1 MIRNLNAWTAVPVYK
16 FSTLPSELD
25 ITPVTRADIGRL
37 MIRWV
42 NSHEPA
48 VQRELLKL
56 WASQGK
62 NITVSQIELMV
73 RRGTIPDEVISGIA
87 DSYRK
92 VMDEMLLPQLTQT
105 ADYIGANYIEG
116 MGLVYES
123 EKILGPEL
131 AQALYGRTEKLAVEM
146 SEKQALALGDWLK
159 QYTTVDPVPSGAL
172 AQRVRSMIG
181 LTKRENDY
189 VEAYRKRLLD
199 ADKVSPAQ
207 VDKLTGHYSRKL
219 RVARAQRIARTEMS
233 FAANASRENALD
245 QAISQG
251 LVDAGSLW
259 QKWSTNGVEV
269 CPICAPL
276 EDGQWYPRGDS
287 QVPWGTQQP
296 PLHPHCGCV
305 IVDGI
310 NKGDAAKP
318 GKPEP
323 VKPVAEGWKPVST
336 VAEAEEQA
344 RKLGIDADFT
354 GIASVDGINEAMAK
368 VDNVMRNNKFV
379 RDNLDAVMTYENA
392 PGFVRHNGADAWGI
406 TVNSPRK
413 SGMTIFLNNKIENGI
428 MLGEGTPMYAKMG
441 FCYGDGSV
449 ASCMTH
455 EMGHVAGISAAGSE
469 GALARA
475 VRNATKVSGI
485 TTKQINDSLS
495 YYATYNEQEL
505 FAEYFLMMDNP
516 AAFEGMSDYY
526 RRKWVKFGKVL
537 GEEIG
542 EGLF

>member
-1 MIRNLNAWTAVPVYK
+1 MIRSLNAWTAVPVYK

-116 MGLVYES
+116 MGIVYES

-131 AQALYGRTEKLAVEM
+131 AQQLYGRTEKLAVEM

-207 VDKLTGHYSRKL
+207 VDKLTSFYSRKL
-219 RVARAQRIARTEMS
+219 RVARAQRIARTEMN

-259 QKWSTNGVEV
+259 QKWSTNGIEV

-276 EDGQWYPRGDS
+276 EDDVWYPRGDAS
-287 QVPWGTQQP
+287 AIWGTQ
-296 PLHPHCGCV
+296 
-305 IVDGI
+305 
-310 NKGDAAKP
+310 
-318 GKPEP
+318 
-323 VKPVAEGWKPVST
+323 
-336 VAEAEEQA
+336 
-344 RKLGIDADFT
+344 
-354 GIASVDGINEAMAK
+354 
-368 VDNVMRNNKFV
+368 
-379 RDNLDAVMTYENA
+379 
-392 PGFVRHNGADAWGI
+392 
-406 TVNSPRK
+406 
-413 SGMTIFLNNKIENGI
+413 
-428 MLGEGTPMYAKMG
+428 
-441 FCYGDGSV
+441 
-449 ASCMTH
+449 
-455 EMGHVAGISAAGSE
+455 
-469 GALARA
+469 
-475 VRNATKVSGI
+475 
-485 TTKQINDSLS
+485 
-495 YYATYNEQEL
+495 
-505 FAEYFLMMDNP
+505 
-516 AAFEGMSDYY
+516 
-526 RRKWVKFGKVL
+526 
-537 GEEIG
+537 
-542 EGLF
+542 